1 MLKFMDGFE
10 QFSGLSA
17 ANALVELAAAG
28 YTPAYANLTEGRT
41 AGSTCVVLG
50 GGSPAASIART
61 FTSSASKVVIAFAY
75 MSETA
80 RSDIVSIANA
90 FKLEWP
96 DKLQIN
102 GSKGAITPVLG
113 LWYYYEL
120 VIDKTAQTI
129 TVWINNVKDLTV
141 AMPNEMSF
149 LTSYAVTWAAPT
161 ASGKRLDDL
170 FFVDNST
177 GNPVDRLGPQAI
189 SIRMPT
195 SDVSKEWSPS
205 SGDDH
210 YALVNK
216 RPAVDTSYIQS
227 ATSGAQD
234 TFLSTQTVPAATITA
249 VGVVVRAR
257 KSDIDDRQIGIVMG
271 PKGGTQKEVLVA
283 ALQTT
288 PTYNYAIF
296 ATDPNNAAWNET
308 SILNTQFGVAV
319 RP

>member
-10 QFSGLSA
+10 QFSGLGPSTG
-17 ANALVELAAAG
+17 VELPAAG
-28 YTPAYANLTEGRT
+28 YTVASTATTEGRT
-41 AGSTCVVLG
+41 TGSVCLAIGGGQTAGSVL
-50 GGSPAASIART
+50 RT
-61 FTSSASKVVIAFAY
+61 FTSSANKVVIGFAY
-75 MSETA
+75 MGETA
-80 RSDIVSIANA
+80 RSDILSIANG

-141 AMPNEMSF
+141 ALPTEMGF
-149 LTSYAVTWAAPT
+149 LNTWAITWAAPVN
-161 ASGKRLDDL
+161 SGKRLDDL
-170 FFVDNST
+170 FFIDSST
-177 GNPVDRLGPQAI
+177 GNPVDRVGPQAI

-195 SDVSKEWSPS
+195 ADVTKEWSPS

-210 YALVNK
+210 FALVSK
-216 RPAVDTSYIQS
+216 RPPVDTSYIQS

-234 TFLSTQTVPAATITA
+234 TFLSTQTVPAAAITA

-257 KSDIDDRQIGIVMG
+257 KADIDDRQIGIVMG
-271 PKGGTQKEVLVA
+271 PKGGTQKEVLVTT
-283 ALQTT
+283 LQTT
-288 PTYNYAIF
+288 PTYNYGIF
-296 ATDPNNAAWNET
+296 ASDPNNAAWTET
-308 SILNTQFGVAV
+308 SLLNTPFGVAV

>member
-10 QFSGLSA
+10 QFSGLSSA
-17 ANALVELAAAG
+17 ASGTELAAAG
-28 YTPAYANLTEGRT
+28 YTQSNAAITAGRT
-41 AGSTCVVLG
+41 TGSICVVLG
-50 GGSPAASIART
+50 GGASTASIART

-75 MSETA
+75 MAETA
-80 RSDIVSIANA
+80 RSDILTITNG
-90 FKLEWP
+90 FTLEWP

-113 LWYYYEL
+113 LWYYYEI
-120 VIDKTAQTI
+120 VIDKTAETI

-141 AMPNEMSF
+141 ALPTEMAF
-149 LTSYAVTWAAPT
+149 LTTWAITWAAPT

-170 FFVDNST
+170 FFIDNST
-177 GNPVDRLGPQAI
+177 GNPIDRVGPQAI

-195 SDVSKEWSPS
+195 SDVTKEWSPS
-205 SGDDH
+205 TGDDH

-234 TFLSTQTVPAATITA
+234 TFLSTETVPAAAITA

-257 KSDIDDRQIGIVMG
+257 KADIDDRQIGIVMG
-271 PKGGTQKEVLVA
+271 PKGGTQKEVLVTS
-283 ALQTT
+283 LQTT
-288 PTYNYAIF
+288 PTYNYGIF
-296 ATDPNNAAWNET
+296 VTDPNNAAWTET